1 MTSRRIAVV
10 TAGGTH
16 EPIDDVRYIANAA
29 TGALPCEIAKI
40 LLNAGWRVH
49 YIAGPNALRPD
60 RVHMTIDLGGDAQCP
75 AVASLAAQVEAT
87 QAILERG
94 ELSIAEI
101 STAAQAE
108 ASLAQVCRE
117 MRPHLAIC
125 AMAVADFAPVPVVG
139 KLLSR
144 KDSLGGDGHLVADDE
159 LILRLVPTTKAIDRV
174 KQVSPTT
181 FLVGFKLLA
190 GASVTTRRDAS
201 VHLAHR
207 SGADVVFANDMH
219 QYRTGLRSGVL
230 LNREGAI
237 VAELAGGRGQSGL
250 IELASQLV
258 ESVVYQLDKHQ

>member
-1 MTSRRIAVV
+1 MTSRRIAIV
-10 TAGGTH
+10 TAGGTR
-16 EPIDDVRYIANAA
+16 EPIDDVRYVANAA

-60 RVHMTIDLGGDAQCP
+60 RVQVTVDLGAEP
-75 AVASLAAQVEAT
+75 AGPTVASLTAQVEAT
-87 QAILERG
+87 KAVLERG
-94 ELSIAEI
+94 ELSVDEI

-108 ASLAQVCRE
+108 ASLALACQTQ
-117 MRPHLAIC
+117 RPHLAIC
-125 AMAVADFAPVPVVG
+125 AMAVADFAPIAVVG

-144 KDSLGGDGHLVADDE
+144 KDSLGPDGHLVAADE
-159 LILRLVPTTKAIDRV
+159 LVLRLVPTTKAIDRV
-174 KQVSPTT
+174 KQASPTT

-190 GASVTTRRDAS
+190 GASVKTRRDAC

-219 QYRTGLRSGVL
+219 EYRTGLRSGVL
-230 LNREGAI
+230 LDREGTI

-250 IELASQLV
+250 IELANQLI
-258 ESVVYQLDKHQ
+258 ESVIYQLDKHQ